1 MIRIFFFFTLSLLFF
16 SCVGVRLIQEYDA
29 VSNNKINAIQE
40 RTSKFFVKAER
51 QFALPEFAYQKQV
64 DFYDDIKT
72 DINVLLVR
80 NRAIQKTR
88 ISQEQLNALLIQF
101 TSLEELHKQGFKTRE
116 ELLLI
121 QSALDNSFTAILQLQ
136 MSLKN
141 RITN

>member
-1 MIRIFFFFTLSLLFF
+1 MIRTLSFLILSLLFS

-29 VSNNKINAIQE
+29 VSNNKINVIQE

-51 QFALPEFAYQKQV
+51 QFALPEFSYQKQV

-80 NRAIQKTR
+80 SRAIQKTR
-88 ISQEQLNALLIQF
+88 ISQEQLKALLIQYTF
-101 TSLEELHKQGFKTRE
+101 LEELHKQGFKSRE

-121 QSALDNSFTAILQLQ
+121 QTALDNSFTAILQFQ

-141 RITN
+141 RTPN